1 MEELRDYVATIGQDQ
16 EKDPTFQDDLSPAF
30 IEKIMMKNKEVNQHQ
45 KDEGRSQR
53 FSTLVVI
60 DDFAHRQDV
69 LHKNGSIIDRPY
81 MTGRH
86 FGISTIVSS
95 QKIKALSSAIRMN
108 PNGIFLFR
116 LRANSDLIDGFLKE
130 FGALFP
136 EKGGEKTLLE
146 IYKRATA
153 KDHGFLY
160 INLNARDKNQM
171 FFNGLDFRFTFGDD
185 EENSQE
191 E

>member
-1 MEELRDYVATIGQDQ
+1 VKLITDPNLWRGKFSKIYWISPTSSLDDSLDELREYVSKFQDQ
-16 EKDPTFQDDLSPAF
+16 EKDPTFQDDLNPAF

-69 LHKNGSIIDRPY
+69 LHKNGSIIDRLY

-108 PNGIFLFR
+108 PNGLFLFK
-116 LRANSDLIDGFLKE
+116 LRANSDLID
-130 FGALFP
+130 
-136 EKGGEKTLLE
+136 
-146 IYKRATA
+146 
-153 KDHGFLY
+153 
-160 INLNARDKNQM
+160 
-171 FFNGLDFRFTFGDD
+171 
-185 EENSQE
+185 
-191 E
+191 